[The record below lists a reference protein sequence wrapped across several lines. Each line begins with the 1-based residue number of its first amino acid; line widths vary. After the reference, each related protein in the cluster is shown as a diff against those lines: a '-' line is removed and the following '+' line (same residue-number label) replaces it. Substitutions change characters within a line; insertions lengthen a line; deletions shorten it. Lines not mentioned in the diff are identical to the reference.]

1 MKHYGFNQAVL
12 AAAALILPI
21 AAWSSDLV
29 LKVENVKGTTGELR
43 VAVYGSA
50 GDYRKSP
57 VKAIKAAAAGDP
69 VSIRIT
75 GLAAGDYAIA
85 LFHDRNG
92 NEKLDSNLMGI
103 PTEPYG
109 FSGSTRNLMGPA
121 NWEQARF
128 SVAPAGTTITVRL
141 SD

>member
-1 MKHYGFNQAVL
+1 MKPSRFNHAVL
-12 AAAALILPI
+12 AATALVLPI
-21 AAWSSDLV
+21 AAWSSDLD
-29 LKVENVKGTTGELR
+29 LKVENVKGAGGDLR

-50 GDYRKSP
+50 DDYRRKA
-57 VKAIKAAAAGDP
+57 VKEVMAAAGSDP
-69 VSIRIT
+69 VSIRIA
-75 GLAAGDYAIA
+75 GLAAGQYAIA

-109 FSGSTRNLMGPA
+109 FSGSARDLMGPA
-121 NWEQARF
+121 TWEQARF
-128 SVAPAGTTITVRL
+128 DLAPGGATVTVRL

>member
-1 MKHYGFNQAVL
+1 MKRSRFNHAVL
-12 AAAALILPI
+12 AALALVLPI
-21 AAWSSDLV
+21 AAWSSDLD
-29 LKVENVKGTTGELR
+29 LKVENVKVASGDLR

-50 GDYRKSP
+50 DDYRKKA
-57 VKAIKAAAAGDP
+57 VKEVKAAAGSDP
-69 VSIRIT
+69 VSIRIP

-109 FSGSTRNLMGPA
+109 FSGSARSLMGPA
-121 NWEQARF
+121 TWEQARF
-128 SVAPAGTTITVRL
+128 DLAPGGATVTVRL